1 MYKMFTCEN
10 LKIIDKI
17 IVIQYYLCR
26 RYVGMDEIQRMQE
39 HLYAEIIKYPDET
52 EMLKNIL
59 DVFVDYPEKYKQE
72 DRESLMTKANLVT
85 PSILAGTVT
94 RKAVS
99 TEWMQTASAL
109 GVAVAIATEPIGN
122 GRRFNGGMA
131 CENYCW

>member
-26 RYVGMDEIQRMQE
+26 RYIGMDEIQRMQE

-109 GVAVAIATEPIGN
+109 GVAVAIATEPVGN

>member
-1 MYKMFTCEN
+1 
-10 LKIIDKI
+10 
-17 IVIQYYLCR
+17 
-26 RYVGMDEIQRMQE
+26 MDEIQRMQE

-122 GRRFNGGMA
+122 GRMFNGVMV

>member
-1 MYKMFTCEN
+1 
-10 LKIIDKI
+10 
-17 IVIQYYLCR
+17 
-26 RYVGMDEIQRMQE
+26 MDEIQRMQE

-109 GVAVAIATEPIGN
+109 GVAVAIATLLEMV
-122 GRRFNGGMA
+122 GGLMG
-131 CENYCW
+131 EWLVKITVGSGKKNKDNKQR

>member
-26 RYVGMDEIQRMQE
+26 RYVGRDEIQRMQE

>member
-94 RKAVS
+94 RKVVS

>member
-122 GRRFNGGMA
+122 GRRFNGGIA

>member
-1 MYKMFTCEN
+1 MFTCEN

>member
-72 DRESLMTKANLVT
+72 DRESLMTKVNLVT

>member
-26 RYVGMDEIQRMQE
+26 RYIGMDEIQRMQE

-109 GVAVAIATEPIGN
+109 GVAVAIATEPVGN

-131 CENYCW
+131 CENCCW

>member
-59 DVFVDYPEKYKQE
+59 DVFV
-72 DRESLMTKANLVT
+72 T
-85 PSILAGTVT
+85 ILKNT
-94 RKAVS
+94 S
-99 TEWMQTASAL
+99 
-109 GVAVAIATEPIGN
+109 
-122 GRRFNGGMA
+122 RRIVKVL
-131 CENYCW
+131 